1 MGRPLTWSSPNCCN
15 AYLSPEPMK
24 LSPNSIDGVYT
35 RVEDLLKLRYL
46 AQDLTLEARKKSSA
60 LAEGSVRTRY
70 RGRGMEFAEVR
81 PYQAGDDIRTIDWR
95 VTARM
100 QSPYTKLFQ
109 EEHERP
115 VFVFVDQR
123 SSMFFGSRNCFKSVF
138 AAQLAAL
145 IGWIASRNNDRIG
158 ALIFGDH
165 QQKDIRA
172 RRGKHAVL
180 ELLNQLSTFNNALHS
195 PLQPADAID
204 LPTMLQEASRIA
216 RPGSMVL
223 LLSDFHDFDE
233 KCVQPLSVLSRRSD
247 VVAVHIYDAL
257 EKQLPVNS
265 TLTVTNRRQKLTLQ
279 TRNVADPF
287 TRTFIEQ
294 QNHLKATL
302 RNRGIQYVNG
312 ETPGSVDQF
321 ARELFSGRKGKSRN
335 VNAGTAG

>member
-1 MGRPLTWSSPNCCN
+1 
-15 AYLSPEPMK
+15 MK
-24 LSPNSIDGVYT
+24 LSPNMIDGVYT
-35 RVEDLLKLRYL
+35 RVDELLKLRYL

-123 SSMFFGSRNCFKSVF
+123 SSMFFGSRNSFKSVF

-145 IGWIASRNNDRIG
+145 IGWIASRNNDRVG

-165 QQKDIRA
+165 RQKDIRA

-180 ELLNQLSTFNNALHS
+180 ELLNQLSAFNNALRS
-195 PLQPADAID
+195 PLQPENAIA
-204 LPTMLQEASRIA
+204 LPVMLQEAARIA
-216 RPGSMVL
+216 RPGSMVI
-223 LLSDFHDFDE
+223 LLSDFHDFDDD
-233 KCVQPLSVLSRRSD
+233 CLQPLSVLARRSD
-247 VVAVHIYDAL
+247 VLAVHIHDEL
-257 EKQLPVNS
+257 EKQLPANC
-265 TLTVTNRRQKLTLQ
+265 TLTVTNRQQKLTLQ

-287 TRTFIEQ
+287 ARTFVEH
-294 QNHLKATL
+294 QNHIKATL

-312 ETPGSVDQF
+312 TTPASLDKF
-321 ARELFSGRKGKSRN
+321 ARELFSGRKGKSR
-335 VNAGTAG
+335 AIHGGTSA

>member
-1 MGRPLTWSSPNCCN
+1 
-15 AYLSPEPMK
+15 MK
-24 LSPNSIDGVYT
+24 LPPNTIEGVYT
-35 RVEDLLKLRYL
+35 QVEALLKLRYL
-46 AQDLTLEARKKSSA
+46 AQDLTLETRKKSTA

-123 SSMFFGSRNCFKSVF
+123 SSMFFGSQNCFKSVF

-158 ALIFGDH
+158 ALIFGDY

-180 ELLNQLSTFNNALHS
+180 ELLNQLCTFNNALRS
-195 PLQPADAID
+195 PLQPGDAID

-216 RPGSMVL
+216 RPGSMVI
-223 LLSDFHDFDE
+223 LLSDFHDFDDG
-233 KCVQPLSVLSRRSD
+233 CLQPLSVLARRSD
-247 VVAVHIYDAL
+247 VLAVHIYDTL
-257 EKQLPVNS
+257 EKQLPRNC
-265 TLTVTNRRQKLTLQ
+265 TLTVTNRKQKLTLQ
-279 TRNVADPF
+279 TRTVADPF
-287 TRTFIEQ
+287 ARTFVEQ
-294 QNHLKATL
+294 QEHIKASL

-312 ETPGSVDQF
+312 ATPKSLDPF
-321 ARELFSGRKGKSRN
+321 ARELFSARKGKSR
-335 VNAGTAG
+335 ATTAGGQE